1 MPIDKVKK
9 RLEEV
14 VDQAK
19 LRIDLDSAQ
28 NPELRRAIHIVEV
41 FLQKSG
47 RVCYGGQ
54 AINAQLPQKD
64 QFYDPD
70 RALPDYDFFSP
81 DAEGDTESLINALK
95 EAGYSEIS
103 KRIGIHDGTIK
114 LYVNYSAIADISQM
128 IPEFYDIISRRSSV
142 VNGIHYADPLF
153 LRMLMFLE
161 LSRPRGQVERW
172 DKVFDRLKLLDTAH
186 PLVKCKHDQPM
197 ITESREAEL
206 ARPSIIR
213 YVIKHNRVFMG
224 ADIFSIYSAS
234 GKGRSTRSR
243 AEFLLHGKAPVV
255 FFSPNADQ
263 DANEL
268 SEMTMSVK
276 KEILGFQNILPAMI
290 VLTKNEHVVGLIVQ
304 EEACHS
310 TVTIPLTKGRYLRI
324 ASLDTLL
331 TFLIGLYYRPDS
343 LLMAQESLLCW
354 IRNYIDLSN
363 RYKTKPTKLF
373 PAFSIECSG
382 YQTSFASLLR
392 AKAARIQAER
402 QKLSSGKK
410 VTSMISAR
418 KNTRSVRRFLNN
430 GSRQT
435 RRTVK

>member
-1 MPIDKVKK
+1 MPVDKVKK
-9 RLEEV
+9 RLEQV
-14 VDQAK
+14 IDQAK

-64 QFYDPD
+64 QFYNPD
-70 RALPDYDFFSP
+70 RALPDYDFFTP
-81 DAEGDTESLINALK
+81 DAEGDTLSLIEDLK
-95 EAGYSEIS
+95 TAGYSEIS

-114 LYVNYSAIADISQM
+114 IYVNYTAIADISQM
-128 IPEFYDIISRRSSV
+128 IPEFYDIVYKKSSI
-142 VNGIHYADPLF
+142 VNGIHYADPVF

-172 DKVFDRLKLLDTAH
+172 DKVFDRLKLLDLAH
-186 PLVKCKHDQPM
+186 PIQKCKREQPL

-206 ARPSIIR
+206 VRPHIIR
-213 YVIKHNRVFMG
+213 YMIKHNRVFMG

-234 GKGRSTRSR
+234 GKGKSRKSR
-243 AEFLLHGKAPVV
+243 ADFLLHGKAPVV
-255 FFSPNADQ
+255 FFSPNAEE
-263 DANEL
+263 DANAISDL
-268 SEMTMSVK
+268 TACVK

-290 VLTKNEHVVGLIVQ
+290 VLTKNESVVCLIVQ

-331 TFLIGLYYRPDS
+331 TFMIGLYYRPDS
-343 LLMAQESLLCW
+343 LLMTQESLLCW
-354 IRNYIDLSN
+354 IRNFIDLSN

-402 QKLSSGKK
+402 QKLSSGRN
-410 VTSMISAR
+410 SMTQSIKQFVNYGFR
-418 KNTRSVRRFLNN
+418 K
-430 GSRQT
+430 T
-435 RRTVK
+435 RRANK

>member
-1 MPIDKVKK
+1 MPVDKVKK
-9 RLEEV
+9 RLEQV

-81 DAEGDTESLINALK
+81 DAEADTVALIDSLK

-128 IPEFYDIISRRSSV
+128 IPEFYDIISKRSSI

-186 PLVKCKHDQPM
+186 PIPKCKKDRPI

-206 ARPSIIR
+206 ARPHIIR
-213 YVIKHNRVFMG
+213 FMIKHNRVFMG
-224 ADIFSIYSAS
+224 ADIFSIYSGS
-234 GKGRSTRSR
+234 GKGKSRKSR
-243 AEFLLHGKAPVV
+243 ADFLLHGKAPVV

-263 DANEL
+263 DASEL
-268 SEMTMSVK
+268 SEMTLSVK
-276 KEILGFQNILPAMI
+276 QEILGFQNILPAMI
-290 VLTKNEHVVGLIVQ
+290 VLTKNDHVVCLIVQ

-343 LLMAQESLLCW
+343 LLMTQESLVCW

-402 QKLSSGKK
+402 QKLSSGLK
-410 VTSMISAR
+410 VSSM
-418 KNTRSVRRFLNN
+418 TRVKRFMNF
-430 GSRQT
+430 GSRKT
-435 RRTVK
+435 RKVEK

>member
-9 RLEEV
+9 RLEKV
-14 VDQAK
+14 VDQAM

-28 NPELRRAIHIVEV
+28 NPELRRAIHLVEV
-41 FLQKSG
+41 FLKKSG

-81 DAEGDTESLINALK
+81 DAEGDTVALIEILK

-128 IPEFYDIISRRSSV
+128 IPEFYDIISKRSAV
-142 VNGIHYADPLF
+142 VNGIHYADPIF

-172 DKVFDRLKLLDTAH
+172 DKVFDRLKLLDAEH
-186 PLVKCKHDQPM
+186 PIPSCKDERLV
-197 ITESREAEL
+197 IVESREAEL
-206 ARPSIIR
+206 ARPNIIR
-213 YVIKHNRVFMG
+213 YMINHNRVFMG

-234 GKGRSTRSR
+234 GKGKSRKSRSD
-243 AEFLLHGKAPVV
+243 FLLHGKAPVV
-255 FFSPNADQ
+255 FFSPNADE
-263 DANEL
+263 DANAISDL
-268 SEMTMSVK
+268 TASVK
-276 KEILGFQNILPAMI
+276 HEILGFQNILPAMI
-290 VLTKNEHVVGLIVQ
+290 ILTKNNAVVCVIVQ

-331 TFLIGLYYRPDS
+331 TFMIGLYYRPDS
-343 LLMAQESLLCW
+343 FLMTKESLLCW
-354 IRNYIDLSN
+354 IRKYIDLSN
-363 RYKTKPTKLF
+363 RYKAKPTKLF

-402 QKLSSGKK
+402 QKLSSGQKAK
-410 VTSMISAR
+410 SI
-418 KNTRSVRRFLNN
+418 TRVARRFVNY
-430 GSRQT
+430 GSRKT
-435 RRTVK
+435 RKITR

>member
-1 MPIDKVKK
+1 MPVDKVKK
-9 RLEEV
+9 RLEQV
-14 VDQAK
+14 IDQAK

-54 AINAQLPQKD
+54 AINAQLPQKV

-81 DAEGDTESLINALK
+81 DAEGDTAALIETLK
-95 EAGYSEIS
+95 TAGYNEIS

-128 IPEFYDIISRRSSV
+128 IPEFYDVIYKNSSV
-142 VNGIHYADPLF
+142 VNGIHYADPIF

-172 DKVFDRLKLLDTAH
+172 DKVFDRLKLLDEAH
-186 PLVKCKHDQPM
+186 PIPKCKRGQPM
-197 ITESREAEL
+197 IQESKEAEV
-206 ARPSIIR
+206 ARPHIIR
-213 YVIKHNRVFMG
+213 YMIKHNRVFMG

-234 GKGRSTRSR
+234 GKGRSTKSR
-243 AEFLLHGKAPVV
+243 ADFLLHGKAPAV
-255 FFSPNADQ
+255 FFSPNAEE

-268 SEMTMSVK
+268 SQMTMSVK
-276 KEILGFQNILPAMI
+276 EDILGFQNILPAMI
-290 VLTKNEHVVGLIVQ
+290 VLFKNESVVCVIVQ

-343 LLMAQESLLCW
+343 LLMTQESLLCW

-363 RYKTKPTKLF
+363 RYKSKPTKLF
-373 PAFSIECSG
+373 PAFSLECSG

-402 QKLSSGKK
+402 QRLSSGHKAS
-410 VTSMISAR
+410 SMTRDKRFVNYGSRRTRR
-418 KNTRSVRRFLNN
+418 KNNMIY
-430 GSRQT
+430 
-435 RRTVK
+435 